1 MEELLESLFIQQGRN
16 PRQIQTGAN
25 QQLETSHTV
34 ETLDPVIVIDPQ
46 EIARFNNYMDAIY
59 RRMNAALRAKLMD
72 PMVLN
77 MNTRPN
83 KDTEGENINKKK
95 RVEREAGEGEH
106 GNIIRKME
114 EIQGDKMN
122 IMEEVEIV
130 SIDRMGETSHA
141 FNVKKNVGKGGKKAL
156 NKKKGNK
163 KGKKNKSNLG
173 DVRAKSEEKKMKIEE
188 KKKLRLDKKKT
199 QNDKERQ
206 EEGGRESRSKHNK
219 NNKNNKKNK
228 INKNKEKNVKGK
240 GKGGKRNKGGAG
252 EGRKEGERSGDSIDV
267 RGAQG
272 AHTLEKSIGSLSG
285 IATLRRAGDVTVTN
299 DGNHKIVQ
307 SSFHVGPLELEVSKT
322 YGHGKGRV
330 VRTAQASTALM
341 SGTMLLKVKPDGRA
355 HVKKVVF
362 QKPEQVSVLGS
373 ISDPKKRSDSYL
385 KNSVNKLRPIAAQR
399 ILKTA
404 RYVLKAP
411 STVEKNN

>member
-1 MEELLESLFIQQGRN
+1 MG
-16 PRQIQTGAN
+16 
-25 QQLETSHTV
+25 
-34 ETLDPVIVIDPQ
+34 
-46 EIARFNNYMDAIY
+46 MDAIY

-173 DVRAKSEEKKMKIEE
+173 DVRAK
-188 KKKLRLDKKKT
+188 KKKKKK
-199 QNDKERQ
+199 
-206 EEGGRESRSKHNK
+206 
-219 NNKNNKKNK
+219 KKNLG
-228 INKNKEKNVKGK
+228 EKGK
-240 GKGGKRNKGGAG
+240 
-252 EGRKEGERSGDSIDV
+252 
-267 RGAQG
+267 
-272 AHTLEKSIGSLSG
+272 
-285 IATLRRAGDVTVTN
+285 
-299 DGNHKIVQ
+299 
-307 SSFHVGPLELEVSKT
+307 
-322 YGHGKGRV
+322 
-330 VRTAQASTALM
+330 
-341 SGTMLLKVKPDGRA
+341 
-355 HVKKVVF
+355 KK
-362 QKPEQVSVLGS
+362 
-373 ISDPKKRSDSYL
+373 KK
-385 KNSVNKLRPIAAQR
+385 KK
-399 ILKTA
+399 K
-404 RYVLKAP
+404 K
-411 STVEKNN
+411 K